1 MKIKDLNYKLNEFIK
16 THQLEK
22 KYNKAKTLFEN
33 DFNHPSLSVEILEP
47 KHLKIYSFR
56 IDLKYR
62 AIFIIVDEEVE
73 VVAIT
78 THYQ

>member
-1 MKIKDLNYKLNEFIK
+1 LNEFIK